1 MQQRFGKR
9 KDIKMWARE
18 TRILGEFLLWTGFM
32 NPAGDCD
39 ENLDFVAKRA
49 ALQEAAETTS
59 AGLA

>member
-1 MQQRFGKR
+1 
-9 KDIKMWARE
+9 
-18 TRILGEFLLWTGFM
+18 M